1 MRSLAFHRNHFT
13 AGPVLLD
20 YDGADIAESYHLAFV
35 GGTEENVKGGVLFR
49 READTLPTRVKSAW
63 ATARPSRWHFCC
75 CRSRPRSRASG

>member
-35 GGTEENVKGGVLFR
+35 GGTRGKCQGR
-49 READTLPTRVKSAW
+49 RALP
-63 ATARPSRWHFCC
+63 
-75 CRSRPRSRASG
+75 PRG